1 MLNTLATHAGRIV
14 PGDMPWCS
22 ANPKNSIS
30 MLHCCHQHLTSPCTL
45 SHQTTP
51 LLLLLLLL
59 PDAHICTHTSAT
71 GMPPVLLL
79 AAWFSTLSITS
90 SMSGR

>member
-1 MLNTLATHAGRIV
+1 
-14 PGDMPWCS
+14 
-22 ANPKNSIS
+22 
-30 MLHCCHQHLTSPCTL
+30 L

-59 PDAHICTHTSAT
+59 LLPAAHICTQMSAT

-79 AAWFSTLSITS
+79 PAWFSTLSITS